1 MRRMMGMWKKLTS
14 GWSLVVATVLL
25 LTFSSRA
32 RNGARQA
39 IVKGAG
45 ATIDLTNQVK
55 GNALK
60 ARKKLGNVEDSDV
73 NYPPYVGY
81 ETSKGLNEKAGKTPN
96 VRKVNPTRFKN
107 AKNVM
112 NDESMPQ
119 QMAEIAEEFD
129 LF

>member
-1 MRRMMGMWKKLTS
+1 MWKKLTS
-14 GWSLVVATVLL
+14 GWSLVVAAILL

-32 RNGARQA
+32 RRGARQA

-45 ATIDLTNQVK
+45 ATIDLSNQLK
-55 GNALK
+55 GNAK
-60 ARKKLGNVEDSDV
+60 ASKKTDSEEDEFK
-73 NYPPYVGY
+73 YPPYVGY
-81 ETSKGLNEKAGKTPN
+81 ETSKGLNERAGKTTTI
-96 VRKVNPTRFKN
+96 RKVNPTRFNK

-112 NDESMPQ
+112 NDKRMPQ

>member
-1 MRRMMGMWKKLTS
+1 MWKMLTS
-14 GWSLVVATVLL
+14 GWSLVIAAILL

-32 RNGARQA
+32 RTGAKQA

-45 ATIDLTNQVK
+45 ATIDLSNQFR
-55 GNALK
+55 GNGSK
-60 ARKKLGNVEDSDV
+60 AGKPASAEDNEV
-73 NYPPYVGY
+73 RYPPYVGY
-81 ETSKGLNEKAGKTPN
+81 ETSKGLTEKAGKATPI
-96 VRKVNPTRFKN
+96 RKVNPTRFKN

-112 NDESMPQ
+112 NDEKMPH